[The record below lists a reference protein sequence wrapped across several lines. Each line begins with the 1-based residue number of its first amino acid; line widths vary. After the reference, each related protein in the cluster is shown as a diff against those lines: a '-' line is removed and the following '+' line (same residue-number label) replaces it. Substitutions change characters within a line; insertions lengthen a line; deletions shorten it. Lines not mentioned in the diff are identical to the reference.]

1 MNKNLAFIIQALT
14 FLIAIVYALWSFYTS
29 SYVTATV
36 FLIWGIVIISSM
48 IVKFKNRHNVEDK

>member
-1 MNKNLAFIIQALT
+1 VNKNLAFIIQALT
-14 FLIAIVYALWSFYTS
+14 FLIAIVYALWNFYTS

>member
-14 FLIAIVYALWSFYTS
+14 FLIAIVYALWIFYTA
-29 SYVTATV
+29 SYITATV
-36 FLIWGIVIISSM
+36 FLIWGIVIISSI

>member
-14 FLIAIVYALWSFYTS
+14 FLIAIAYAVWNFYTS

-36 FLIWGIVIISSM
+36 FLIWGIVIISSI